1 MGGNAAQANAGAT
14 FEIKRGNL
22 RYPPRMYA
30 RNFTRFFLLLLL
42 GLSTS
47 LGRGW
52 AQSPALNPAAPA
64 QSGVASPPVPAS
76 PEPARPIAAPRP
88 RAHPRFLRIDAE
100 VADRAILRR
109 VKVKNII
116 PDSLSAL
123 HEVRDLVLALQAES
137 YLMASADEMRWRRD
151 TVRVRLYIGEKFRWA
166 HLRNGN
172 LGDALL
178 TRAGYRERFFRNQ
191 PWVPADWTKLQERVL
206 TEAENQGFPFAT
218 VGLDSVQFNGHDIAG
233 RVVLKRGPLILFDSL
248 EILGTTKT
256 KKRFLTKYLQI
267 SPGQPFS
274 QQRVVAAA
282 QLLRQLPYVRL
293 KAEPEV
299 RFSRGRARVYLLLD
313 ERPSNQFDAIVGVIP
328 DTDGSGVIFTG
339 DINVTLR
346 NIKGG
351 GKGAGLQFRKT
362 DALSQL
368 FDAQYL
374 HPSFFGTPLEVG
386 ATFNL
391 YRQNYA
397 FLNIKPR
404 VEVAYPTARA
414 GRVSFFFEQRGS
426 RLLDTMLE
434 KSVTLPQNIDSRYNS
449 YGLAYTWNS
458 LDDLYFPHR
467 GYLITGQSAVGT
479 KVILQNSAIPADLYT
494 NVKLR
499 TTQYSFG
506 LRAERYAPVGRNG
519 VLLLRARGESLVNKR
534 LFQNDLF
541 RVGGLNSL
549 RGFAENQFYASTYAV
564 ATAEFRQFTGAD
576 SYVFL
581 FVDQAY
587 LQRKTSTDGY
597 DDLPTGV
604 GTGLSFRTPAGLF
617 QFVYSVGQSTYAQQS
632 FALGNSKVHFG
643 LTSRF

>member
-1 MGGNAAQANAGAT
+1 
-14 FEIKRGNL
+14 
-22 RYPPRMYA
+22 MYA

-42 GLSTS
+42 ELSIS
-47 LGRGW
+47 LGRSW

-64 QSGVASPPVPAS
+64 QGGIASPPVPPGSA
-76 PEPARPIAAPRP
+76 PPRPVAAPRP
-88 RAHPRFLRIDAE
+88 LAHPRFLRIDAE
-100 VADRAILRR
+100 AADRAVLRR
-109 VKVKNII
+109 IKVKNVV

-123 HEVRDLVLALQAES
+123 REVRELVLALQADS
-137 YLMASADEMRWRRD
+137 YLTASADEMRWRRD
-151 TVRVRLYIGEKFRWA
+151 TVRVRLYVGEKFRWA
-166 HLRNGN
+166 RLRNGN

-191 PWVPADWTKLQERVL
+191 PFLPADWTRLQERVL

-218 VGLDSVQFNGHDIAG
+218 VGLDSVQLNGRDIMG
-233 RVVLKRGPLILFDSL
+233 RVVLKRGPLIVFDSL

-267 SPGQPFS
+267 TPNQPFS

-313 ERPSNQFDAIVGVIP
+313 ERPSNQFDAIIGVIP
-328 DTDGSGVIFTG
+328 NTVGSGVTFTG
-339 DINVTLR
+339 DVNVTLR

-362 DALSQL
+362 DAISQL
-368 FDAQYL
+368 LDVQYL
-374 HPSFFGTPLEVG
+374 HPSFFGTPLEVSG
-386 ATFNL
+386 TFNL

-397 FLNIKPR
+397 FTTIKPR

-414 GRVSFFFEQRGS
+414 GRISFFFEQRGS
-426 RLLDTMLE
+426 RLLDTTLE
-434 KSVTLPQNIDSRYNS
+434 KSVTLPENIDSRYNS
-449 YGLAYTWNS
+449 YGLAYNWNS

-467 GYLITGQSAVGT
+467 GYLITGQGAVGT

-494 NVKLR
+494 DVKLR
-499 TTQYSFG
+499 TTQYTFG

-519 VLLLRARGESLVNKR
+519 VLLLRIRGEGLVNER
-534 LFQNDLF
+534 LFKNDLF

-549 RGFAENQFYASTYAV
+549 RGFAENQFYASTYAI
-564 ATAEFRQFTGAD
+564 ATAEFRQFTGPD

-581 FVDQAY
+581 FADQAY
-587 LQRKTSTDGY
+587 IRQDIPAERF

-604 GTGLSFRTPAGLF
+604 GAGLSFRTPAGLF
-617 QFVYSVGQSTYAQQS
+617 QFVYSVGQSNQANQS